1 MPKKYLNT
9 YKLMIGDWVCVYSN
23 DRTETHPFRVN
34 EIVERG
40 VYDSHKGFVEEKD
53 IEPIPLTPE
62 ILEKNGFNLMHGF
75 RYNET
80 YPTYG
85 WGDNTDKK
93 YISVDVTFYDDEP
106 INEVMHLVKIYR
118 NSIKEDGVDSIHSC
132 DIDYVHELQHA
143 LKVCKIEKE
152 IAL

>member
-62 ILEKNGFNLMHGF
+62 VLKKNGFKLKEWGSHKQ
-75 RYNET
+75 YQLT
-80 YPTYG
+80 YS
-85 WGDNTDKK
+85 
-93 YISVDVTFYDDEP
+93 IECEDVVT
-106 INEVMHLVKIYR
+106 
-118 NSIKEDGVDSIHSC
+118 IK
-132 DIDYVHELQHA
+132 IDYIGNNFVINLCRNDIVIYNVHELQHI
-143 LKVCKIEKE
+143 LNSFNLEINKI
-152 IAL
+152 

>member
-40 VYDSHKGFVEEKD
+40 VYDSYKGFVEEKD

-62 ILEKNGFNLMHGF
+62 VLEKNGFKLKEWGSHKQYQLTYNIECEDVGYTIVIGGKTTTLDVWWTDYATWLEKKLEVEK
-75 RYNET
+75 RYMKIT
-80 YPTYG
+80 DPT
-85 WGDNTDKK
+85 
-93 YISVDVTFYDDEP
+93 
-106 INEVMHLVKIYR
+106 H
-118 NSIKEDGVDSIHSC
+118 
-132 DIDYVHELQHA
+132 
-143 LKVCKIEKE
+143 
-152 IAL
+152 